1 MSEATHAT
9 VATFRM
15 DMSRLEGQ
23 RRGLHDFIV
32 PSVRRHSGFVSGHW
46 LLDREAGRSVAVIT
60 FTSREADELLRE
72 NVKDNA
78 ANQAAAGLD
87 LIDIRLLEV
96 QASA

>member
-1 MSEATHAT
+1 
-9 VATFRM
+9 M

-32 PSVRRHSGFVSGHW
+32 PSVRQHTGFVSGSW
-46 LLDREAGRSVAVIT
+46 LLDREAGQSVAVIT
-60 FTSREADELLRE
+60 FTSREAAESLRE
-72 NVKDNA
+72 NVKSNA
-78 ANQAAAGLD
+78 ANQTTAGVE